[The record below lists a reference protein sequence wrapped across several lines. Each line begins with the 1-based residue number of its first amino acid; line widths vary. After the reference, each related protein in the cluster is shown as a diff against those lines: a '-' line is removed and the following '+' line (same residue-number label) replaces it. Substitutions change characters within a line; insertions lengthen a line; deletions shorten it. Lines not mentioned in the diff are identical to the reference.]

1 MDGVAEPADLREAA
15 LTMLKEAAAGRL
27 DWRKR
32 REEKKS
38 PLKLDRIEAGMV
50 FMGGKAFV
58 AGKAGPHYPA
68 PVAAIEAMEKGAGKT
83 RDEALAIEAAVCAK
97 VAKTETAR
105 SLVSV
110 FLGDQAVKRIAKKA
124 AKAARPVRRTAV
136 LGAGIMGGGIAYQ
149 SASRGVPVFM
159 KDVAPKALEAGM
171 GEAVKLLE
179 KQVERGKLKTAQM
192 AGTLA
197 SITPTLSYGDFRAV
211 DFVVEAVVESEPVKK
226 KVLAEVEGLIAETAI
241 LTSNT
246 STISIT
252 RLATALQRPESFC
265 GMHFFNPVPR
275 MPLVEVIRGERSS
288 EEAVATAVAYAQTL
302 GKTPIVVN
310 DCPGFLVN
318 RVLFPYFAGFLR
330 LVKDGVDYERI
341 DKVMEKWGWPM
352 GPALLLDVIGL
363 DTGVHADNVMA
374 AAFPDRMGHEGQ
386 NAMEA
391 MRRGR
396 AARPEERQGLLR
408 VEAREEGAALEA
420 APTPRRRRSP
430 TARLAR
436 RRTCRTRRSSERTML
451 PMLLECSR
459 CLEDGIVTT
468 PVEVDIALLYGLG
481 FPPFRGGIFRWADS
495 IGATA
500 LVDGRREA
508 PRPGRS
514 LRARPRSSSR
524 WPRAAAASTGSDAM
538 KEVVIVDAVRTPMG
552 RSKGGIF
559 RNVRAENLSAEV
571 INALLRRNPEVSPAE
586 VEDVV
591 WGCVQ
596 QTLEQAYN
604 VARFAQLMTPIPKE
618 VSAQTVNRLCGSSM
632 TALHSAAMSIMAG
645 YGDVFVV
652 GGVEHMGHVP
662 MTHGLDPNPA
672 LTKTT
677 AKAAGAMGLTAEYLA
692 RMHKISREQQDAF
705 ALRSHQRA
713 HAATVSGRLQGR
725 DRAGRRPRREG
736 RPPLLRLPTRSSA
749 PTRRSRPSPRSSRRS
764 TRRTGRSPP
773 ATRRPCRTAP
783 PGSS

>member
-1 MDGVAEPADLREAA
+1 MSFEGRAVKVLPLDDGFAELRLDLEKESVNKLSQAVMAELEEAIASLPKTGTLRGVLITSGKEAFVVGADVTEFVRLFDRSEEEIKGFLLKGDHVFSSLEDLDAPSVVAINGVALGGGFELCLAASYRIMAAPAKVGLPETKLGIFPGWGGTVRLSRVCGADTAIEWIATGEQYGAAEALKAGAVDAVAEPNDLREAA
-15 LTMLKEAAAGRL
+15 ITMLREAAAGRL

-83 RDEALAIEAAVCAK
+83 RDEALAIEAAVCAR
-97 VAKTETAR
+97 VAKSETAR

-110 FLGDQAVKRIAKKA
+110 FLGDQAVKKVAKKA
-124 AKAARPVRRTAV
+124 SKAARPVRRSAV

-159 KDVAPKALEAGM
+159 KDIAPKALEAGM

-179 KQVERGKLKTAQM
+179 KQVERGKLTTAQL

-226 KVLAEVEGLIAETAI
+226 KVLAEVEGLISEAAI

-252 RLATALQRPESFC
+252 RLATALQRPGSFC

-275 MPLVEVIRGERSS
+275 MPLVEVIRGEKSS
-288 EEAVATAVAYAQTL
+288 EEAIATAVAYAQTL

-341 DKVMEKWGWPM
+341 DKAMEKWGWPM

-363 DTGVHADNVMA
+363 DTGVHADAVMA

-391 MRRGR
+391 MVAAGR
-396 AARPEERQGLLR
+396 LGQKCGKGFYAWKPEKKGPPSKQPDP
-408 VEAREEGAALEA
+408 EAKALVYG
-420 APTPRRRRSP
+420 PSGPRTHVP
-430 TARLAR
+430 EDEIV
-436 RRTCRTRRSSERTML
+436 ERTML

-459 CLEDGIVTT
+459 CLEDRIVAT

-495 IGATA
+495 IGAKA
-500 LVDGRREA
+500 LVAAAEKHRALGALYA
-508 PRPGRS
+508 PTAQLRS
-514 LRARPRSSSR
+514 L
-524 WPRAAAASTGSDAM
+524 AAA
-538 KEVVIVDAVRTPMG
+538 G
-552 RSKGGIF
+552 RGF
-559 RNVRAENLSAEV
+559 
-571 INALLRRNPEVSPAE
+571 
-586 VEDVV
+586 
-591 WGCVQ
+591 
-596 QTLEQAYN
+596 
-604 VARFAQLMTPIPKE
+604 
-618 VSAQTVNRLCGSSM
+618 
-632 TALHSAAMSIMAG
+632 
-645 YGDVFVV
+645 
-652 GGVEHMGHVP
+652 
-662 MTHGLDPNPA
+662 HG
-672 LTKTT
+672 
-677 AKAAGAMGLTAEYLA
+677 E
-692 RMHKISREQQDAF
+692 
-705 ALRSHQRA
+705 
-713 HAATVSGRLQGR
+713 
-725 DRAGRRPRREG
+725 
-736 RPPLLRLPTRSSA
+736 
-749 PTRRSRPSPRSSRRS
+749 
-764 TRRTGRSPP
+764 
-773 ATRRPCRTAP
+773 
-783 PGSS
+783 